1 MSRMKTKFLLL
12 ICLVF
17 PLALSAQK
25 VNLLTVD
32 QLEQRLKS
40 GKDTVFIV
48 NFWATWCA
56 PCIEELPYFERF
68 STAKKQELVRV
79 LLISLDFKSKMES
92 SVKPFV
98 KKMNLH
104 NDVYLL
110 NEKNQQTYIDRID
123 KNWSGAIPATLIIS
137 PKLKSR
143 QLIEK
148 QLTYQELLTFY
159 QKNKSDE

>member
-1 MSRMKTKFLLL
+1 MKTKFLLL

-25 VNLLTVD
+25 VNLLTVN

-40 GKDTVFIV
+40 GKDTVYII

-68 STAKKQELVRV
+68 STVKKQEPVKV
-79 LLISLDFKSKMES
+79 LLVSLDFKSKLES

-98 KKMNLH
+98 KKMNLQ
-104 NDVYLL
+104 NEVYLL

-123 KNWSGAIPATLIIS
+123 KNWSGAIPATLIIN

-143 QLIEK
+143 KLIEK
-148 QLTYQELLTFY
+148 ELTYPELLTLY
-159 QKNKSDE
+159 QTNKSNE